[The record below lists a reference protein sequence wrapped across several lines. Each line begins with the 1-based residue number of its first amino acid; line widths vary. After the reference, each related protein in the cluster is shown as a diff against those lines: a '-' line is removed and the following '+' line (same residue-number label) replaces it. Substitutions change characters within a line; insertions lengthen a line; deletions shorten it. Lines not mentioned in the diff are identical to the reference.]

1 LNTQV
6 TENGNI
12 STEVT
17 NNEKTIAKLAAEIS
31 QLASDLQALRSKNEL
46 EIENLERQRAENEK
60 TIISFKNQLTK
71 ADHDYSSLK
80 ILIQKA

>member
-6 TENGNI
+6 TDNGNI

>member
-1 LNTQV
+1 V

-12 STEVT
+12 SNEVT